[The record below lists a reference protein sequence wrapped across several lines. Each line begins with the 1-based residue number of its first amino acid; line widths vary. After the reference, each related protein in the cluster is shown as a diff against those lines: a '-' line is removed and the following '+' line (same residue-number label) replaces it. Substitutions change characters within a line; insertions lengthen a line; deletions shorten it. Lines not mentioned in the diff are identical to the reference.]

1 MGVSSSGIHS
11 AEQLVHLIRS
21 VAHHVLGA
29 VHIAL
34 GGGGILMPQRL
45 LHCLDIHSISQQ
57 GRCTAVSEIM
67 EAGFYV
73 GQDSRLAAPLIH
85 EPFTH
90 GELGVLMPKGSE
102 DLLSYVNDFL
112 EKETVSGRIDE
123 LADEYIY
130 RFTEPEELPNAA

>member
-1 MGVSSSGIHS
+1 
-11 AEQLVHLIRS
+11 
-21 VAHHVLGA
+21 
-29 VHIAL
+29 
-34 GGGGILMPQRL
+34 MPQCL
-45 LHCLDIHSISQQ
+45 LYCLYIYSVGKQC
-57 GRCTAVSEIM
+57 RCTAVSEIM

-85 EPFTH
+85 EPH